1 MKNISIPNKASY
13 AHLTKENRIELA
25 ILKRSGLKQKDIA
38 RILGKDISTI
48 SRELK
53 RNFNED
59 SIIGYSPSNAQN
71 RTEIRRIKAN
81 QRFRIIENDEKL
93 RKFIVKKLKKFWS
106 PEQIAGRLKKEFDRT
121 LVCHETIYQYIYNS
135 KPYLKRHLRCKKG
148 KYRRRYGSKILEKQ
162 REEAKKKRIDL
173 RPEIVEQRG
182 RIGDWEGDTILG
194 KDKNHILTHAERK
207 SGILFADKLQTVTA
221 EETRMKTI
229 ERFKNI
235 PRRKK
240 CSLTY
245 DNGSTFADY
254 EFTERETGIDI
265 YFAYPYHSW
274 ERGTNENA
282 NGLLRQFFPK
292 KSAFANITQEEI
304 DKAVRLINHRPRKR
318 LNYLTPYEVF
328 YEKEINCAL
337 G

>member
-1 MKNISIPNKASY
+1 MNNTNIPKVSY
-13 AHLTKENRIELA
+13 THLTKENRVELA
-25 ILKRSGLKQKDIA
+25 ALKRSGLKQKEIA
-38 RILGKDISTI
+38 RVLGKDASTI

-53 RNFNED
+53 RNINKE
-59 SIIGYSPSNAQN
+59 SVIGYSPSYAQDQAGS
-71 RTEIRRIKAN
+71 RRIKAN
-81 QRFRIIENDEKL
+81 QRFRIIEHDEKL
-93 RKFIVKKLKKFWS
+93 RKFIIKKLEKFWS
-106 PEQIAGRLKKEFDRT
+106 PQQIAGRLQKAFGNT
-121 LVCHETIYQYIYNS
+121 LVCHETIYQYIYS
-135 KPYLKRHLRCKKG
+135 SRPDLKQYLRCRKG
-148 KYRRRYGSKILEKQ
+148 KHRRRYGSKICEKQ
-162 REEAKKKRIDL
+162 REEAKKRRIDL
-173 RPEIVEQRG
+173 RPEIVEQRS

-194 KDKNHILTHAERK
+194 KDKNHILTHTERK
-207 SGILFADKLQTVTA
+207 SGILFADKLRVVTA

-229 ERFKNI
+229 ERFERI
-235 PRRKK
+235 PRKKK

-245 DNGSTFADY
+245 DNGTTFADY

-292 KSAFANITQEEI
+292 KLAFANITQKDI

-328 YEKEINCAL
+328 YEKEINCTL